1 VRTGGTGKVHIMNI
15 LIVDD
20 EPVTLAFL
28 RRGVAGPN
36 RTVFEAKSFEDSQK
50 IVAESPIDLVITDL
64 NMPDQNGFAVANM
77 VQQTFPSIPIF
88 LVTGCNDDTNIR
100 FAAMAGFT
108 KIFNKPIHLPRL
120 KEAIDAVE
128 RGQRPAP
135 DSVAV

>member
-1 VRTGGTGKVHIMNI
+1 MNI

-36 RTVFEAKSFEDSQK
+36 RTVLEAASFEESQK
-50 IVAESPIDLVITDL
+50 IVSAQPIDLVITDL

-77 VQQTFPSIPIF
+77 VLQSYPNTPIF
-88 LVTGCNDDTNIR
+88 LITGCNDDANLR
-100 FAAMAGFT
+100 FAAMAGFS

-128 RGQRPAP
+128 RGQRPV
-135 DSVAV
+135 SKTVAV

>member
-1 VRTGGTGKVHIMNI
+1 MNI

-28 RRGVAGPN
+28 RRGVSGPN
-36 RTVFEAKSFEDSQK
+36 RTVLEAKSFEECQK
-50 IVAESPIDLVITDL
+50 IVPEQRIDLVITDL

-77 VQQTFPSIPIF
+77 VLQSYPNVPIF
-88 LVTGCNDDTNIR
+88 LVTGCNDDANLR
-100 FAAMAGFT
+100 FATMMGFN

-128 RGQRPAP
+128 RGLLSAP
-135 DSVAV
+135 DSVSA